1 MKTTWWAVLVLMV
14 LGMTAFSQEF
24 DKGKLDRYFDALAD
38 HDKFMGSVAVSR
50 NGELVYT
57 RSVGF
62 TDVGKGFPADEHSL
76 YRIGSI
82 SKTFTSVMVMK
93 AVEKGKI
100 SLDQT
105 IGKYFPMVPNA
116 EKITVGQLLQHRSG
130 IHSFTDN
137 PDYLTWCT
145 QPKTREELLAIIA
158 GGKSE
163 FEPGS
168 KAAYSNS
175 NYVLLSILLEK
186 IYRKPYGRLLKKQ
199 ITKPLG
205 LKYTAL
211 GGKIDPEKNQS
222 LSYKYDHGW
231 KSEPETDISVP
242 LGAGGI
248 VSTPSDLVKF
258 SDALFG
264 GKVVSA
270 KSLAQMMDFRDQ
282 FGLGLIRL
290 PFYDRMAPGHTGGID
305 GFASV
310 FCHFPGDKISYAMTS
325 NGSNT
330 NTNNISIAV
339 LSAVFGKPY
348 EIPDF
353 KVIEVSPETL
363 DQYAGVYSSEQLPVK
378 ITITRESTRL
388 IAQGTGQPSFPLE
401 ATAQDQFK
409 FEQAGIVMI
418 FQPTEKKMILK
429 QGGGTFTFTRE

>member
-137 PDYLTWCT
+137 PHYLTWCT

-158 GGKSE
+158 GGQSE
-163 FEPGS
+163 FEHGS
-168 KAAYSNS
+168 KAEYSNS
-175 NYVLLSILLEK
+175 KYVLLSLLD
-186 IYRKPYGRLLKKQ
+186 YQRL
-199 ITKPLG
+199 
-205 LKYTAL
+205 
-211 GGKIDPEKNQS
+211 
-222 LSYKYDHGW
+222 
-231 KSEPETDISVP
+231 
-242 LGAGGI
+242 
-248 VSTPSDLVKF
+248 
-258 SDALFG
+258 
-264 GKVVSA
+264 
-270 KSLAQMMDFRDQ
+270 
-282 FGLGLIRL
+282 
-290 PFYDRMAPGHTGGID
+290 
-305 GFASV
+305 
-310 FCHFPGDKISYAMTS
+310 
-325 NGSNT
+325 
-330 NTNNISIAV
+330 
-339 LSAVFGKPY
+339 
-348 EIPDF
+348 
-353 KVIEVSPETL
+353 
-363 DQYAGVYSSEQLPVK
+363 
-378 ITITRESTRL
+378 
-388 IAQGTGQPSFPLE
+388 
-401 ATAQDQFK
+401 
-409 FEQAGIVMI
+409 
-418 FQPTEKKMILK
+418 
-429 QGGGTFTFTRE
+429 